1 MTGLTSRQE
10 EIINAAINIIA
21 EHSVHDLSMRS
32 VAERVGIS
40 EPALYRHFESKD
52 DLLLKLTR
60 YIAQDHAAFLQSSG
74 NPDEPALKQLEDM
87 LDGVIKNYANN
98 WSLTATLYAT
108 GMFYANQELA
118 DGLSSIIELSLTSI
132 KRLVEKGRQDGSL
145 HEKIEADQTALVIFG
160 AMRLMTERWILSGRD
175 FDLVSAWIIV
185 WGELRRVLTLPA

>member
-10 EIINAAINIIA
+10 EIINAAIHIIA
-21 EHSVHDLSMRS
+21 EHSAHDLSMRS
-32 VAERVGIS
+32 VAELIGIS
-40 EPALYRHFESKD
+40 EPALYRHFENKD

-60 YIAQDHAAFLQSSG
+60 YIAQDQAAIFQKAG
-74 NPDEPALKQLEDM
+74 DPDMPALRQLEDM
-87 LDGVIKNYANN
+87 LESVIKNYANN

-108 GMFYANQELA
+108 AMFYTNQELV
-118 DGLSSIIELSLTSI
+118 DGLSSIIENSLTSI

-145 HEKIEADQTALVIFG
+145 HEKIKADQTALVIFG

-185 WGELRRVLTLPA
+185 WGELRRMLTVPA